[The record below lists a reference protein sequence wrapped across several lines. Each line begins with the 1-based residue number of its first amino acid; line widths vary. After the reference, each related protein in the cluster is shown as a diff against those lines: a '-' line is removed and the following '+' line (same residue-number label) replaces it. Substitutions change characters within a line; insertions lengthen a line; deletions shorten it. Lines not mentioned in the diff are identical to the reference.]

1 MDFFILF
8 AAMGLVALARVAVGL
23 TAAPYGAMDWA
34 AVRAQILSTALGA
47 EAMSS
52 RAQRAAATQRRM
64 AKSHRRWVRRA
75 ALAEGRAQALA
86 AAKAARLAAR
96 KAAKAAKRAKSTAV
110 AARYGHA
117 AQRAAS
123 AVKAHRRLVA
133 AGLLA
138 PVAMSAGIKARKRAE
153 RGSTSEKLAAVRAA
167 RVVAAQQRNAAARAA
182 ADAANAAFAARM
194 TAKQAA
200 RKAAE
205 KAAAE
210 GRTRRAALADL
221 LAKRDAIRL
230 AHAVTRAKAK
240 ATAKEDFLQWLDAN
254 GHTPRGEAFVAANEA
269 AWVSAKAEEGYLAHF
284 GFAAEDVVTADR
296 AAFEWRSVQRA
307 IRKAAKAAR
316 TAAKVTA

>member
-221 LAKRDAIRL
+221 LAKRDAVRL
-230 AHAVTRAKAK
+230 AHAVVRAKAK